1 MLEIDPRGQEMQSH
15 RELYKM
21 FLEEKS
27 AAKSAQG
34 AVESLIIKD
43 VNRTF
48 SELKLFFQNPVSGT
62 NKLFNVLKVY
72 SLYDPDVGYT

>member
-1 MLEIDPRGQEMQSH
+1 MQTH

-21 FLEEKS
+21 FLEEKC
-27 AAKSAQG
+27 AAKTVQG
-34 AVESLIIKD
+34 TVEGLIIKD

-48 SELKLFFQNPVSGT
+48 SELKLFLQNPASGY

>member
-1 MLEIDPRGQEMQSH
+1 MQTH

-34 AVESLIIKD
+34 AVEGLIIKD

-48 SELKLFFQNPVSGT
+48 SELKLFV
-62 NKLFNVLKVY
+62 
-72 SLYDPDVGYT
+72 